1 MIRATSDLSPAAR
14 DGFSAIIDVRSP
26 SEFAEDHVP
35 GAINLPV
42 LDDAERAEVGTLYV
56 QTSRFLA
63 RRVGAAKVA
72 RNIAAHLEGALADKP
87 KDFRPLVYCW
97 RGGMRSNAF
106 ATVLGQVG
114 WHTAVLEGG
123 YRSWRRQ
130 VVARLHAA
138 EPLAHRICLIDGPTG
153 AGKTALLGELARL
166 GEQVIDL
173 EALAGHRGSLFGA
186 TEAGQ
191 PRQKLFESLLLDR
204 LDRADPARP
213 LVLEAESSRIGN
225 LAIPQALWL
234 AMAAAPRVRLSADPA
249 LRVRHILDHYGWIAS
264 ERAALIAAI
273 DRLPSHHS
281 KARKAEWAALAEVG
295 ELEPLVAG
303 LIAEH
308 YDPAYSRSMAR
319 REGGVLG
326 IVEVS
331 NGDAL
336 GAAARAA
343 AQLAW
348 NSWNSEPA

>member
-1 MIRATSDLSPAAR
+1 MIRSTSDLSPQAR

-87 KDFRPLVYCW
+87 RDFRPLVYCW
-97 RGGMRSNAF
+97 RGGMRSNAM

-123 YRSWRRQ
+123 YRTWRRHA
-130 VVARLHAA
+130 VARLQGA
-138 EPLAHRICLIDGPTG
+138 EPLAQRICLIDGPTG
-153 AGKTALLGELARL
+153 VGKTALLGALARL

-186 TEAGQ
+186 TAAGQ
-191 PRQKLFESLLLDR
+191 PGQKLFESRLMDL
-204 LDRADPARP
+204 LDRADRARP
-213 LVLEAESSRIGN
+213 LFLEAESSRIGS
-225 LAIPQALWL
+225 LSIPQALWL
-234 AMAAAPRVRLSADPA
+234 AMEDAPRVRLEADIA
-249 LRVRHILDHYGWIAS
+249 VRVRHILAHYGAIAS
-264 ERAALIAAI
+264 DRDALLAAI

-281 KARKAEWAALAEVG
+281 KARKAEWKAFACAGDLA
-295 ELEPLVAG
+295 PLVAG

-308 YDPAYSRSMAR
+308 YDPAYARSMAR
-319 REGGVLG
+319 RKGGVLG
-326 IVEVS
+326 IVELS
-331 NGDAL
+331 DGDAL
-336 GAAARAA
+336 GTAARAA

-348 NSWNSEPA
+348 NGWNSEPA

>member
-1 MIRATSDLSPAAR
+1 MTAKTSDLSPVAR

-26 SEFAEDHVP
+26 SEFAQDHVP

-42 LDDAERAEVGTLYV
+42 LNDAERAEVGTLYV

-72 RNIAAHLEGALADKP
+72 RNIAAHLEGALADSR

-97 RGGMRSNAF
+97 RGGMRSNAM

-114 WHTAVLEGG
+114 WRTAVLEGG

-153 AGKTALLGELARL
+153 AGKTALLGALSAQ

-186 TEAGQ
+186 TAGGQ
-191 PRQKLFESLLLDR
+191 PGQKLFESLLMDM
-204 LDRADPARP
+204 LDRADPART
-213 LVLEAESSRIGN
+213 LFLEAESSRIGN
-225 LAIPQALWL
+225 LVIPQALWL
-234 AMAAAPRVRLSADPA
+234 AMAAAPRVQLEADLPV
-249 LRVRHILDHYGWIAS
+249 RVRHILDHYSWIAS
-264 ERAALIAAI
+264 DRPALLDAI

-281 KARKAEWAALAEVG
+281 KVRKTDWKAMAEAG
-295 ELEPLVAG
+295 ELESLVAG
-303 LIAEH
+303 LITDH
-308 YDPAYSRSMAR
+308 YDPAYAR
-319 REGGVLG
+319 GMTRRKVPVLG
-326 IVEVS
+326 KVS
-331 NGDAL
+331 LSGPEAL
-336 GAAARAA
+336 AGAAHAA
-343 AQLAW
+343 ADLAARNGAW
-348 NSWNSEPA
+348 WRT

>member
-1 MIRATSDLSPAAR
+1 MIRATADLSPGAR
-14 DGFSAIIDVRSP
+14 DAFSAIIDVRSP
-26 SEFAEDHVP
+26 SEFAADHVP

-72 RNIAAHLEGALADKP
+72 RNIARHLEEALADRP
-87 KDFRPLVYCW
+87 KDFRPLIYCW
-97 RGGMRSNAF
+97 RGGMRSNAM

-123 YRSWRRQ
+123 YRTWRRQ

-138 EPLAHRICLIDGPTG
+138 GPLAHRVCLIDGPTG
-153 AGKTALLGELARL
+153 AGKTALLGALAAL
-166 GEQVIDL
+166 GEQAIDL

-186 TEAGQ
+186 TPGGQ
-191 PRQKLFESLLLDR
+191 PGQKLFESLLMDR

-213 LVLEAESSRIGN
+213 LFLEAESSRIGN

-234 AMAAAPRVRLSADPA
+234 AMAAAPRIRLAADPA
-249 LRVRHILDHYGWIAS
+249 VRVRHILDHYGWIAS
-264 ERAALIAAI
+264 DRAALLAAI

-281 KARKAEWAALAEVG
+281 KARKADWKALAEAG
-295 ELEPLVAG
+295 ALEPLVAG

-308 YDPAYSRSMAR
+308 YDPAYARSMAR
-319 REGGVLG
+319 RGGVTLG
-326 IVEVS
+326 SVELS
-331 NGDAL
+331 TGEAL
-336 GAAARAA
+336 EAAARSAVRLASAA
-343 AQLAW
+343 W
-348 NSWNSEPA
+348 RSVPA

>member
-1 MIRATSDLSPAAR
+1 MIRATTDLSPQVR

-72 RNIAAHLEGALADKP
+72 RNIARHLEGALADCP

-138 EPLAHRICLIDGPTG
+138 EAVRHRICLVDGPTG
-153 AGKTALLGELARL
+153 AGKTALLGALMTQ

-186 TEAGQ
+186 TREGQ
-191 PRQKLFESLLLDR
+191 PRQKLFESRLLDA
-204 LDRADPARP
+204 LDRAAPGR
-213 LVLEAESSRIGN
+213 LLFLEAESSRIGN

-234 AMAAAPRVRLSADPA
+234 AMMAAPRVRLVAEQPT
-249 LRVRHILDHYGWIAS
+249 RVRHILDHYGWIAS
-264 ERAALIAAI
+264 DPAALCAAI

-281 KARKAEWAALAEVG
+281 KARKAEWKALAEAG
-295 ELEPLVAG
+295 DLAPLVAG
-303 LIAEH
+303 LIADH
-308 YDPAYSRSMAR
+308 YDPAYAR
-319 REGGVLG
+319 GAARQGARLLG
-326 IVEVS
+326 EVAVTA
-331 NGDAL
+331 DHA
-336 GAAARAA
+336 AAARAVA
-343 AQLAW
+343 ALAQ
-348 NSWNSEPA
+348 AI